1 MNGFFR
7 RIVNFIRQLR
17 GKKDIPRIYDLH
29 CPTGC
34 GYEWQ
39 FMTNLKI
46 NQVISKVCPKCGR
59 SYTVTIYPWDV
70 EDNIVYMMVD
80 MAEIREVEYEE
91 SGSQ

>member
-39 FMTNLKI
+39 FMTNSKV
-46 NQVISKVCPKCGR
+46 NQVVRKVCPRCGR
-59 SYTVTIYPWDV
+59 SYIVNINHWGVKDV
-70 EDNIVYMMVD
+70 VVYMMVD
-80 MAEIREVEYEE
+80 MSEIKKVEYEE
-91 SGSQ
+91 SEL